1 MKKKD
6 YIEEAYDN
14 CLKDAILLVRNS
26 GFSSHGSSSNFMVIT
41 KDNELYHYH
50 KTATHS
56 MKNMNTTASL
66 SKSVSF
72 SEEQVKEIME
82 FVKKEVLPKDGTM
95 NRVFDASYGISGK
108 VGDKYFS
115 VVNDIELTQ
124 KLKELINDM
133 ADKIIKENIII

>member
-50 KTATHS
+50 KTAT
-56 MKNMNTTASL
+56 L